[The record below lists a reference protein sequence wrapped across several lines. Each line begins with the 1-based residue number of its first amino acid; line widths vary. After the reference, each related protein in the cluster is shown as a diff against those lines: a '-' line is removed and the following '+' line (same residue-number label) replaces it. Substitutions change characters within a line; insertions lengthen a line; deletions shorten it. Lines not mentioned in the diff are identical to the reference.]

1 VVRGLEFV
9 IPSGLL
15 EQRLDRRGRVVNGRL
30 IQADDALIGP
40 RFKSWS
46 EFEPRGAAVIDVD
59 EVHTRDGNLKTDLLP
74 PPAVPARQQ

>member
-1 VVRGLEFV
+1 MVRGLEFV

-15 EQRLDRRGRVVNGRL
+15 EQRLDRRRRVVNGRF
-30 IQADDALIGP
+30 IKADDALIGP

-46 EFEPRGAAVIDVD
+46 EFEPRGAAVIDVH
-59 EVHTRDGNLKTDLLP
+59 EVHTRDGNLKNDLLP

>member
-15 EQRLDRRGRVVNGRL
+15 EQRLDRRRRVVNGRFVK
-30 IQADDALIGP
+30 ADNALIGP

-46 EFEPRGAAVIDVD
+46 EFEPRIATVVDVH
-59 EVHTRDGNLKTDLLP
+59 EVHTRDGNLKNDLLP
-74 PPAVPARQQ
+74 SPAVPARQQ